1 VVQWDNESAQAQPMG
16 YYTIKGHHVF
26 MTHERED
33 LARAN
38 ALSAKDALFRVSTA
52 FDSPER
58 READTLIFNYLES
71 LYKADPI
78 GFVQDWVTLAL
89 DAEQSAVYGWD
100 LLYDYCCITKAAR
113 LADLRSEHGQ
123 MMGDLANDNFAYPM
137 GKIFRL
143 EALSRGWFFR
153 RPTFGV
159 TVNLHK
165 IQSISGVLSSFV
177 MNFDG
182 LTLLCSSRVT
192 ASSG

>member
-1 VVQWDNESAQAQPMG
+1 MG
-16 YYTIKGHHVF
+16 YYTIEGHHVF
-26 MTHERED
+26 MTREREN
-33 LARAN
+33 LAREN
-38 ALSAKDALFRVSTA
+38 ALSAKNTFFRVRTA

-58 READTLIFNYLES
+58 READTLTFNYLES
-71 LYKADPI
+71 LHKSDPN
-78 GFVQDWVTLAL
+78 GFVQNWVTIAL

-113 LADLRSEHGQ
+113 LVDLRSEHGQ
-123 MMGDLANDNFAYPM
+123 MMGDLTNDNFAHPM

-153 RPTFGV
+153 RPTFGI

-177 MNFDG
+177 MHFDG
-182 LTLLCSSRVT
+182 LTLSCSSRVT